1 MNMEKL
7 KFSFGNLRF
16 SFSRSQFVGTSVVH
30 SHSGNFSF
38 SANIEQR
45 LYYATQE
52 QPLDPWWVTGFTEA
66 EGCFHVYI
74 NNAYPKIGKSAI
86 VSATFQIIMHK
97 RDKALLQDIKSYF
110 VVGNISKQGSQS
122 IQFRVRSI
130 KDLAVIID
138 HLDKYPLITEKLADY
153 KLLKQAFKI
162 VERKEHLTAPGGG
175 RLQLNCSN

>member
-52 QPLDPWWVTGFTEA
+52 QPLDPWWVTGFTDA

-74 NNAYPKIGKSAI
+74 KDADPKIGKSAI

-97 RDKALLQDIKSYF
+97 WDKALLQDIKSYL
-110 VVGNISKQGSQS
+110 VPSPPP
-122 IQFRVRSI
+122 RR
-130 KDLAVIID
+130 
-138 HLDKYPLITEKLADY
+138 
-153 KLLKQAFKI
+153 
-162 VERKEHLTAPGGG
+162 GGAQRG
-175 RLQLNCSN
+175 PTVPPRWA